1 MVLLMEPCLSGV
13 SHLFG
18 DRFMYLMVQAYLK
31 AYIIITIRALF
42 GLCID
47 SLFHEI
53 K

>member
-31 AYIIITIRALF
+31 AYIIITIKPYLVYVLIHYFMR
-42 GLCID
+42 
-47 SLFHEI
+47 
-53 K
+53 